1 MLPKATFDLA
11 LDAATAAGFA
21 AAGFATVPRIMSD
34 EEATWLRTVYDR
46 LLVDRLETARL
57 RDGGVR
63 GVGGDT
69 LWIRLSE
76 WETMVFERTG
86 LARNARNAAARLLDA
101 GTDEIAVGIRFF
113 FKPANGGRSVPWHQ
127 DEAHKDPAFDH
138 RSVNV
143 WVPLDAV
150 SEANGC
156 LWYLPESHR
165 GEVRVHRHPG
175 HGAPEVALVT
185 DDVRACD
192 AVPVLLPGA
201 GASFHHC
208 RTVHAS
214 GPNRSADHR
223 RALVLVC
230 SAPPRRRDRP
240 ADRPWLKPEHVE
252 VPETS
257 F

>member
-1 MLPKATFDLA
+1 MLPKATFDLS
-11 LDAATAAGFA
+11 LDAATKAGFDQV
-21 AAGFATVPRIMSD
+21 GFTTVPRITSD
-34 EEATWLRTVYDR
+34 EEAVWFRTVYDR
-46 LLVDRLETARL
+46 LLIDRLESRR
-57 RDGGVR
+57 RDGALR
-63 GVGGDT
+63 GAGPDT
-69 LWIRLSE
+69 LWIRLNE
-76 WETMVFERTG
+76 WETMVFERTA
-86 LARNARNAAARLLDA
+86 LARNARGAAARLLDA
-101 GTDEIAVGIRFF
+101 GIDEISVGIRFF
-113 FKPANGGRSVPWHQ
+113 FKPANGGRPVPWHQ

-156 LWYLPESHR
+156 LWYLPTSHL

-185 DDVRACD
+185 DDVKACD

-214 GPNRSADHR
+214 GPNRTAEHR
-223 RALVLVC
+223 RAIVLVC
-230 SAPPRRRDRP
+230 SAPARRRDR
-240 ADRPWLKPEHVE
+240 AAERPWLKPEHIE